1 VVDGQRTGGAWSF
14 SIVATGLQSLYGSLA
29 PTVALGD
36 YDVVSP
42 TDAVARLTDPRFGPS
57 YGGMMPMAARG
68 DDLAQGDDA
77 QSSAEIAPGPSDEPT
92 VPATPDAGS
101 PLAWPVQHVTIVSA
115 RLGLAS
121 TTLPTGAAVLVPTYE
136 LSDADGAVWTV
147 IAVADDDLDFD
158 A

>member
-14 SIVATGLQSLYGSLA
+14 SFVSSGIQSLYGSLA
-29 PTVALGD
+29 PMVELGD

-57 YGGMMPMAARG
+57 YGGMMPLA
-68 DDLAQGDDA
+68 AQGDDTA
-77 QSSAEIAPGPSDEPT
+77 RSSAEIAPEPSEEPT

-121 TTLPTGAAVLVPTYE
+121 TSLPTGAAVLVPTYE